1 MITNLGARTASSYLS
16 AEKRMTP
23 TPTSNSQLPYRC
35 ADFNSLPEALD
46 YAARGDTGLNFYSAR
61 AELLSTLPYAEM
73 RERAVAM
80 ARALIQAGIGREER
94 IVLLGDT
101 DPDIVT
107 AFFACQYAS
116 LIPVI
121 VPIPASLGGREAY
134 IEQLKRLV
142 TSSDAKVAM
151 APSAYLGFLEEAA
164 LDFGDGLM
172 IGTPADFADLP
183 GDAVD
188 IRPFGPD
195 DPCYFQYSSG
205 STRWPLGVEVPQRCL
220 MANGNAISN
229 HGLEIVAGDRGV
241 SWLPLYHDMGLV
253 GFMLTPLLCQL
264 SIDYLATRDFARRSL
279 TWLKLFESN
288 GGTLSYSPT
297 FGYDLCCRRAE
308 NATSQSFDLKTWR
321 AAGIGG
327 DMIQP
332 QVINRFADVF
342 APHGFDRKAFVASY
356 GMAEVT
362 LAISFAPL
370 DRGMEIDLI
379 DNERFVDDHVAAPAT
394 TAATDK
400 AGTDRPRGFVFC
412 GPPLP
417 DHVIEIRG
425 DDDAVLVERQ
435 VGRIFIKGPSVA
447 KGYFGEPEASAR
459 VFKDGWLDTGDL
471 GYLASGEVVITGRS
485 KDLMI
490 INGRN
495 IWPQDVEWSIEEL
508 PGLRRGDVA
517 VFSIEDQDQEPRVVI
532 LVQCRSRDAEL
543 RLQLEKDAK
552 ATATRTAA
560 VDGEILLVPP
570 HSLPMTSSG
579 KLSRARAKQ
588 NYLDGLYTDD
598 QDTSEAPLAMAA
610 GD

>member
-1 MITNLGARTASSYLS
+1 
-16 AEKRMTP
+16 MTP
-23 TPTSNSQLPYRC
+23 TPTSNGQLPFRC
-35 ADFNSLPEALD
+35 ADFESLPKAMD
-46 YAARGDTGLNFYSAR
+46 YAARGSTGMNFYSAR
-61 AELLSTLPYAEM
+61 AELMATLPYAAM
-73 RERAVAM
+73 RERAVGL
-80 ARALIQAGIGREER
+80 ARSLIQAGIGREER
-94 IVLLGDT
+94 VVLLGDT

-134 IEQLKRLV
+134 IEQLKRLM
-142 TSSDAKVAM
+142 TSSDAKVAI

-164 LDFGDGLM
+164 ASFGEGPM
-172 IGTPADFADLP
+172 IGTPADFAAMP
-183 GDAVD
+183 GGAVD

-220 MANGNAISN
+220 MANGYAISN
-229 HGLEIVAGDRGV
+229 HGLEIVQGDRGV

-279 TWLKLFESN
+279 TWLKLFGEN
-288 GGTLSYSPT
+288 GNTLSYSPT

-308 NATSQSFDLKTWR
+308 NAASQSFDLKTWR

-332 QVINRFADVF
+332 QVIERFADVF
-342 APHGFDRKAFVASY
+342 APHGFDRKVFVASY
-356 GMAEVT
+356 GMAEAT
-362 LAISFAPL
+362 LAVSFAPL
-370 DRGMEIDLI
+370 NRGLEIDRI
-379 DNERFVDDHVAAPAT
+379 DRKRFEDEHIAEPD
-394 TAATDK
+394 
-400 AGTDRPRGFVFC
+400 AGGGANDGKPRGFVFC
-412 GPPLP
+412 GPALPGHVFEIRAEDDSPLP
-417 DHVIEIRG
+417 DR
-425 DDDAVLVERQ
+425 D
-435 VGRIFIKGPSVA
+435 VGRIFVKGPSIA

-471 GYLASGEVVITGRS
+471 GYLVDGEVVITGRS

-495 IWPQDVEWSIEEL
+495 IWPQDVEWSIEDL

-532 LVQCRSRDAEL
+532 LVQCRSRDGEV
-543 RLQLEKDAK
+543 REQLLKDAK

-560 VDGEILLVPP
+560 VDGEIVLVPP

-588 NYLDGLYTDD
+588 NYLDGLYDEQTAA
-598 QDTSEAPLAMAA
+598 EEPLAMAA

>member
-1 MITNLGARTASSYLS
+1 
-16 AEKRMTP
+16 MTP
-23 TPTSNSQLPYRC
+23 TPTSSSQLAFRC
-35 ADFNSLPEALD
+35 ADFDSLPQALD
-46 YAARGDTGLNFYSAR
+46 YAARGETGMNFYSAR
-61 AELLSTLPYAEM
+61 AELLSTLPYREM

-80 ARALIQAGIGREER
+80 ARGLIQTGIER
-94 IVLLGDT
+94 DERVVLLGDT

-164 LDFGDGLM
+164 TGFGDRLM

-183 GDAVD
+183 GSAVD

-264 SIDYLATRDFARRSL
+264 SVDYLATRDFARRSL
-279 TWLKLFESN
+279 TWLKLFEDN

-308 NATSQSFDLKTWR
+308 NATSQSFDLRTWR

-332 QVINRFADVF
+332 QVIQRFADVF

-356 GMAEVT
+356 GMAEAT
-362 LAISFAPL
+362 LAVSFAPL
-370 DRGMEIDLI
+370 DRGLDIDWI
-379 DNERFVDDHVAAPAT
+379 DRKRFEDEHVAEPE
-394 TAATDK
+394 
-400 AGTDRPRGFVFC
+400 AGGGSREEKPRGFVFC
-412 GPPLP
+412 GPALP
-417 DHVIEIRG
+417 GHVFEIRAEDG
-425 DDDAVLVERQ
+425 TSLPNRQ
-435 VGRIFIKGPSVA
+435 VGRIFVKGPSIA

-495 IWPQDVEWSIEEL
+495 IWPQDVEWSIEDL

-517 VFSIEDQDQEPRVVI
+517 VFSIEDQDEEPRVVI
-532 LVQCRSRDAEL
+532 LVQCRSRDDEV
-543 RLQLEKDAK
+543 RRQLQKDAK

-560 VDGEILLVPP
+560 VDGEIVLVPP

-579 KLSRARAKQ
+579 KLSRARAKL
-588 NYLDGLYTDD
+588 NYLEGLYAEADD
-598 QDTSEAPLAMAA
+598 QGSSEEALAMAA